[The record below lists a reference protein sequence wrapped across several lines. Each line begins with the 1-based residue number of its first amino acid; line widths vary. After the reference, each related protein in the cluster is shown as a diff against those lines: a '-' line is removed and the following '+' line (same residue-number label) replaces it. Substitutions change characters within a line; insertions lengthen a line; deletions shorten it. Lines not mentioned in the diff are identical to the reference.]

1 METRRP
7 ITLDALLTSE
17 AAYWASQ
24 AGKDRQLGY
33 DQKLANAL
41 RSVRRAC
48 EQNNIVFDETKARM
62 ILEVRLKQS

>member
-1 METRRP
+1 METRKP
-7 ITLDALLTSE
+7 ITLEALLASE

-24 AGKDRQLGY
+24 AGKDRNLNY
-33 DQKLANAL
+33 DQKLASAL

-48 EQNNIVFDETKARM
+48 DQNNITFNETKARQ